1 MGEVKVRLLESV
13 DGYEKGERDLP
24 KDVAIDLISKGYAV
38 VVKEKEVKTDKT
50 AEDALLSEK
59 LRGSIKE

>member
-59 LRGSIKE
+59 LRSGIKE